1 MDATELLVVRHGQSE
16 WNAIGRWQGHADPA
30 LSELGRRQAAVA
42 AASIGAVD
50 GIISSDLLRA
60 AETAAIIAQRL
71 GVGPVIIDER
81 LRERDVGE
89 WTGLTRIEINR
100 RWPGWIDDLRRP
112 DGFEDVDSVL
122 LRVLEAFA
130 AIREASPGGSLLVVT
145 HGGVIRSLAASH
157 GLDDIPVANLAGIT
171 MRISESGQTVVE
183 RIALLDGQTVTVT
196 RNEEL

>member
-1 MDATELLVVRHGQSE
+1 MDATDLLVVRHGQSE

-60 AETAAIIAQRL
+60 AETAAIIAQQL
-71 GVGPVIIDER
+71 GVGPVMIDER

-130 AIREASPGGSLLVVT
+130 AIREASPGGSLLVIT
-145 HGGVIRSLAASH
+145 HGGVIRSLAGSH
-157 GLDDIPVANLAGIT
+157 GLDDTPVANLAGIT
-171 MRISESGQTVVE
+171 MRISESGQTVGE
-183 RIALLDGQTVTVT
+183 RIALLDGQSVTVT

>member
-1 MDATELLVVRHGQSE
+1 MDATDLLVVRHGQSE

-42 AASIGAVD
+42 AASIDAVD

-60 AETAAIIAQRL
+60 AETAAIIAQQL
-71 GVGPVIIDER
+71 GVGTVMTDER

-122 LRVLEAFA
+122 LRVVEAFA
-130 AIREASPGGSLLVVT
+130 AIRETSPGGSLLVIT

-171 MRISESGQTVVE
+171 MRISESGQTVGE
-183 RIALLDGQTVTVT
+183 RIALLDGQTVAVT

>member
-1 MDATELLVVRHGQSE
+1 MDATDLLVVRHGQSE

-60 AETAAIIAQRL
+60 AETAAIISQQL
-71 GVGPVIIDER
+71 GVGPVMIDER

-122 LRVLEAFA
+122 LRVFEAFA
-130 AIREASPGGSLLVVT
+130 AIRDASPGGSLLVIT
-145 HGGVIRSLAASH
+145 HGGVIRSLAALH

-171 MRISESGQTVVE
+171 MRISESGQTVGE
-183 RIALLDGQTVTVT
+183 RIALLDGRTVAVT

>member
-1 MDATELLVVRHGQSE
+1 MDATDLLVVRHGQSE

-60 AETAAIIAQRL
+60 AETAAIISQQL
-71 GVGPVIIDER
+71 GVGPVMIDER

-122 LRVLEAFA
+122 LRVFEAFA
-130 AIREASPGGSLLVVT
+130 AMRDASPGGSLLVIT

-171 MRISESGQTVVE
+171 MRISESGQTVGE
-183 RIALLDGQTVTVT
+183 RIALLDGQTVAVT

>member
-1 MDATELLVVRHGQSE
+1 MDATDLLVVRHGQSE

-60 AETAAIIAQRL
+60 AETAAIIAQQL
-71 GVGPVIIDER
+71 GVGPVMIDER

-100 RWPGWIDDLRRP
+100 RWPGWIDELRRP

-130 AIREASPGGSLLVVT
+130 AIREASPGASLLVIT
-145 HGGVIRSLAASH
+145 HGGVIRSLATSH

-171 MRISESGQTVVE
+171 MRISESGQTVGE
-183 RIALLDGQTVTVT
+183 RIALLDGQTVAVT

>member
-42 AASIGAVD
+42 AASIGAID

-60 AETAAIIAQRL
+60 AETAAIISQQL
-71 GVGPVIIDER
+71 GVGPVMTDER

-122 LRVLEAFA
+122 LRVLDAFA
-130 AIREASPGGSLLVVT
+130 ALREASPGGSLLVVT
-145 HGGVIRSLAASH
+145 HGGVIRSLASSH

-171 MRISESGQTVVE
+171 MRISESGQTVGD

-196 RNEEL
+196 RNEEM